1 VAEIATALEVLESI
15 APLRLAAEWD
25 NVGLLIEGE
34 REVGRIVLCI
44 DLTELVLAEAI
55 GQGADLVVAYHP
67 PIFQGLTRFTSST
80 GRVVQRA
87 IRAGL
92 HVYSPHTALDA
103 ASDGMTDWL
112 VRAVGEVYG
121 IAPIVPDTRDP
132 NVGAGRTAT
141 LRTPATLPE
150 LLARVKAYLGLGMVR
165 VASQSFPVQGE
176 PGLIHTVAVCPGAGS
191 DIVARVRDADLV
203 LTGEMR
209 HHEVLARIAKG
220 TTVVLTDHTHTER
233 GFLPILA
240 RRLAERLPGVS
251 VSCSPVDRDPLVP
264 R

>member
-1 VAEIATALEVLESI
+1 VAEIVQVLEVLESI
-15 APLRLAAEWD
+15 APLRLAADWD
-25 NVGLLIEGE
+25 NVGLLVEGE
-34 REVGRIVLCI
+34 REVHRIVLCI

-80 GRVVQRA
+80 GRVLQRA

-92 HVYSPHTALDA
+92 HVYSPHSALDA
-103 ASDGMTDWL
+103 AADGMTDWL
-112 VRAVGEVYG
+112 IRAVGEIYG
-121 IAPIVPDTRDP
+121 LAPVLPDARDP
-132 NVGAGRTAT
+132 GLGAGRTAT
-141 LRTPATLPE
+141 LRTPAPLPE
-150 LLARVKAYLGLGMVR
+150 VVARIKRYLGLGMVR
-165 VASQSFPVQGE
+165 VASQSFHTQGE
-176 PGLIHTVAVCPGAGS
+176 PELIHTVAACPGAGS
-191 DIVARVRDADLV
+191 DIVGRVRDADLV

-209 HHEVLARIAKG
+209 HHEVLARIARG
-220 TTVVLTDHTHTER
+220 TTVVLTDHTNSER

-251 VSCSPVDRDPLVP
+251 VSVSGVDRDPLVP

>member
-1 VAEIATALEVLESI
+1 VAEIASVLEVLESI

-25 NVGLLIEGE
+25 NVGLLVEGE
-34 REVGRIVLCI
+34 REIHRIVLCI
-44 DLTELVLAEAI
+44 DLTEFVLAEAI

-67 PIFQGLTRFTSST
+67 PIFQGLTRFTSSN

-121 IAPIVPDTRDP
+121 LAPIVPDVRDP
-132 NVGAGRTAT
+132 SLGAGRTAT
-141 LRTPATLPE
+141 LRTPAP
-150 LLARVKAYLGLGMVR
+150 LLEIVARIKTYLGVSVVR
-165 VASQSFPVQGE
+165 VASQSSYVQGD
-176 PGLIHTVAVCPGAGS
+176 PGLVHTVAACPGAGS
-191 DIVARVRDADLV
+191 DIVGRARDADLV

-209 HHEVLARIAKG
+209 HHEILSRVAKG
-220 TTVVLTDHTHTER
+220 SAVVLTDHTHSER

-240 RRLAERLPGVS
+240 RRLADRLPGVS
-251 VSCSPVDRDPLVP
+251 VSCSMVDKEPLVP